1 MAPGAPITPI
11 LGAIQG
17 FKQKMTDGEFML
29 GLTIIMNDLRITVR
43 LARAHGPHPSPR
55 RGQRRE
61 AAHWR

>member
-43 LARAHGPHPSPR
+43 LAPHFTRAHGPAR
-55 RGQRRE
+55 
-61 AAHWR
+61 

>member
-43 LARAHGPHPSPR
+43 LAPHPSPR
-55 RGQRRE
+55 RGQ
-61 AAHWR
+61 

>member
-43 LARAHGPHPSPR
+43 LAPHPSPR
-55 RGQRRE
+55 RGQQRGE
-61 AAHWR
+61 AARWR

>member
-17 FKQKMTDGEFML
+17 FKQKMEAGEFML

-43 LARAHGPHPSPR
+43 LAPR
-55 RGQRRE
+55 PPPFTAQGTAR
-61 AAHWR
+61 

>member
-43 LARAHGPHPSPR
+43 LAHGPHPSPR
-55 RGQRRE
+55 RGQRGE

>member
-17 FKQKMTDGEFML
+17 FKQKMADGEFML

-43 LARAHGPHPSPR
+43 LPPHPPFTR
-55 RGQRRE
+55 TGQRGE
-61 AAHWR
+61 AARWR